1 LVVIMLS
8 LFVVAN
14 AGGRIITLV
23 NTVWRF
29 ILAGGVQAMSGGGDL
44 GTLRARMAE
53 IPPLIPSEAVGTFL
67 ILLMVIA
74 LLVGIFAGRNR
85 RFRRPPS
92 AMGLLIGLINGYLVG
107 AYLLV
112 NMLPSLAGLA
122 PLPFGLSQK
131 LAGGAAPPPAGPGVT
146 DIGRQL
152 VQGIERADPV
162 TLALS
167 VMLVIAAIVLIALV
181 ANLRG
186 RGGGRRNNREGARD

>member
-1 LVVIMLS
+1 LLS
-8 LFVVAN
+8 LFVIAN
-14 AGGRIITLV
+14 AGGRIVTLI

-29 ILAGGVQAMSGGGDL
+29 IMAGGVQAMSGGGDL
-44 GTLRARMAE
+44 GALRTRMAE

-74 LLVGIFAGRNR
+74 ILMGVFAGRFR

-92 AMGLLIGLINGYLVG
+92 GMGLLIGLINGYLVG

-112 NMLPSLAGLA
+112 NMLPALAGLA

-131 LAGGAAPPPAGPGVT
+131 LAGGATPPAAGPSAG

-152 VQGIERADPV
+152 VQGIQRADPA

-167 VMLVIAAIVLIALV
+167 VMLIIAAIVLIALV
-181 ANLRG
+181 ANLRH
-186 RGGGRRNNREGARD
+186 RGGGRRTNREGARD